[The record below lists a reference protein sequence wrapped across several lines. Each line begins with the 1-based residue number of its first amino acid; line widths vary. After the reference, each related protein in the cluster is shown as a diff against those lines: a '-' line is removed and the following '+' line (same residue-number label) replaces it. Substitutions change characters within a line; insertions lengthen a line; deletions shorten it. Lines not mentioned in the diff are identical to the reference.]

1 MAFQEFIEFLCRVAE
16 HISPASL
23 GEPEDLPVEER
34 FALPLQVKM
43 ETFLTFIY

>member
-1 MAFQEFIEFLCRVAE
+1 MGYHEFIEFLSRVAE

-34 FALPLQVKM
+34 FGLPL
-43 ETFLTFIY
+43 